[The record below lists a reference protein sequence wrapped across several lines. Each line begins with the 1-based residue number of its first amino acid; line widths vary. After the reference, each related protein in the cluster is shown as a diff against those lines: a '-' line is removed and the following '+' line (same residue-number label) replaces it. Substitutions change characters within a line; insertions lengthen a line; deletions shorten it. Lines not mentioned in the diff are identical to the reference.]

1 METGVPLN
9 GRRPHQTAVE
19 APGCF
24 LLGISPGTAAE
35 DPASGRTP
43 APGTE
48 PDRKIN
54 IVLLC
59 LVFLNIVLFD
69 ILGYGQSCS
78 ISNRRI
84 FSRL

>member
-1 METGVPLN
+1 MGVPLK
-9 GRRPHQTAVE
+9 GRSPLQAAVQ

-24 LLGISPGTAAE
+24 PSGISPGTAAE

-48 PDRKIN
+48 PDGRIN

-59 LVFLNIVLFD
+59 LVFLNIVLFG
-69 ILGYGQSCS
+69 ILGYGLCCS
-78 ISNRRI
+78 TLNINM